1 MLTVI
6 IGAIIVGMILGLLGS
21 GGSAIMVP
29 ILVYLVGHD
38 AKISIAESMAI
49 VGAISVAGAI
59 PYARKNLIDWNS
71 VGLFGVP
78 AMVGTFIGA
87 WLGGLASDAVQ
98 LTVFGAV
105 LLLSAGLMFRKAFGK
120 KQNVDEAEATERP
133 TLNLRTGLLI
143 VVEGIVVGALTG
155 FVGVGGGFL
164 IVPALFILGKLPMR
178 MAIATSLV
186 IIVMKSLVGF
196 LKYQQFLTQHGMSVD
211 WATIAIFVA
220 IGSVGC
226 VVGQQLNSRLN
237 QRALKQAFAVF
248 LVLIG
253 GFVMFREGGKLFRSA
268 QQPVAPVV
276 TAEEIRTFQADEKH
290 DGEFVIVDV
299 RSKAESDV
307 SLIPGAITQA
317 AFEKTKN
324 QYAGKTVIAYC
335 TVGHRSGIYAKKLRS
350 AGWDARNYEGSI
362 LDWCKNQLPVVTPTG
377 ESTKRVHTY
386 NSSYALDSNYQA
398 VY

>member
-1 MLTVI
+1 MLSVI

-49 VGAISVAGAI
+49 VGAISVAGVI

-78 AMVGTFIGA
+78 AMAGTFIGA
-87 WLGGLASDAVQ
+87 WLGGLATDAVQ

-105 LLLSAGLMFRKAFGK
+105 LLLSAGLMLRKAFGK
-120 KQNVDEAEATERP
+120 KQNVDKDESAQR
-133 TLNLRTGLLI
+133 LSLDLRRGLLI
-143 VVEGIVVGALTG
+143 AVEGIVVGALTG

-178 MAIATSLV
+178 VAIATSLV

-196 LKYQQFLTQHGMSVD
+196 LKYQQFLTQNDISVD

-226 VVGQQLNSRLN
+226 LVGQQLNSRWN
-237 QRALKQAFAVF
+237 QRVLKQAFAVF

-253 GFVMFREGGKLFRSA
+253 GFVMFREGGDMFRSA
-268 QQPVAPVV
+268 QQLAASVV
-276 TAEEIRTFQADEKH
+276 TAEQVRSFQTDEKYT
-290 DGEFVIVDV
+290 GEFVIVDV
-299 RSKAESDV
+299 RGKAETDV
-307 SLIPGAITQA
+307 SMIPGAISQA
-317 AFEKTKN
+317 AFEKTKK
-324 QYAGKTVIAYC
+324 QHAGKIVIAYC
-335 TVGHRSGIYAKKLRS
+335 TVGYRSGIYAEKLRS
-350 AGWDARNYEGSI
+350 KGWDARNYEGSI
-362 LDWCKNQLPVVTPTG
+362 LDWCKNQLPVVTPAG

-386 NSSYALDSNYQA
+386 SSNYALDPNYQA